1 MFKQLPLRSSMI
13 AVAAA
18 MLAPGVGHAQTA
30 PQAAPA
36 QTAPAKPAQDKA
48 IVVTGQRSE
57 VTTAPDRLSFNI
69 ANDLQAQNGTVADAL
84 RAVPGVE
91 VDLEGNVA
99 LRGDRGVTI
108 LVDGRPSAM
117 MSGESRATILQ
128 SMPASSIERVEVI
141 TNPSAAMSPEGSGG
155 VINLVTKQARP
166 GARSGTVRAT
176 VANRQSGTLNLNGV
190 ISKPGLTVTGDVGYR
205 HFRTE
210 QGAEQDRS
218 RFDAASNS
226 FINSRQD
233 SLQRNTV
240 NFGNGR
246 VGVDYDV
253 DKVNRLSTE
262 LSYRDGRFVSKRIDN
277 FTSPISAY
285 VRDSSATMSN
295 NGGGGRL
302 SWRRTLPGQDH
313 EFVADVEV
321 QRGSF
326 SRDVR
331 AFTTP
336 SLPAGAASFERIR
349 NAFDS
354 TEFELKLDYKR
365 PMGEGQSL
373 NIGYQYNL
381 DDSGFDFT
389 GARGASFGTL
399 LPVAALTNQF
409 DYRQAIHALY
419 GTFQFQA
426 GKFNFQP
433 GLRLEQVD
441 NQIDQITGGVHAESG
456 YFRVYPT
463 LHAGY
468 ELSAKSKLR
477 ASYSRRIQRPGAQ
490 DLNPYILYVDPQNVR
505 QGNPNL
511 RPEVTDSFEFGWQL
525 RNQGTFYSI
534 NAFYRDSS
542 GGVTD
547 VFTDL
552 GGGVFLSSR
561 ANLATSRR
569 AGVEL
574 LANGKFGKTVTYNA
588 SATYFWSKIDPRS
601 AGVSTPRS
609 GSTATVRANLNWQPT
624 SKDYFQLNGFY
635 GGRQLIA
642 QGYRQG
648 MGVLNLGYRR
658 KVNDKFS
665 VLLTVQDVLG
675 TAKQEVFIETPLIRD
690 RFEQRGPGRIFL
702 LSATYNF
709 GNPGGRKQREPGF
722 EFDSGAGAPAQ

>member
-1 MFKQLPLRSSMI
+1 MI
-13 AVAAA
+13 AVVAA
-18 MLAPGVGHAQTA
+18 MLAPGLAGAQT
-30 PQAAPA
+30 APA
-36 QTAPAKPAQDKA
+36 QTAPAQAAPAQPAQDKA

-57 VTTAPDRLSFNI
+57 VTSAPDRLSFNI

-108 LVDGRPSAM
+108 MVDGRPSAM

-166 GARSGTVRAT
+166 GARSGTVRASI
-176 VANRQSGTLNLNGV
+176 ANRQSGTLNLNGV
-190 ISKPGLTVTGDVGYR
+190 VSKPGLTVTGDIGYR

-218 RFDAASNS
+218 RFDALSNA
-226 FINSRQD
+226 FINSRQT

-246 VGVDYDV
+246 IGMDYDL

-262 LSYRDGRFVSKRIDN
+262 FSYRDGRFTSKRIDT
-277 FTSPISAY
+277 FTSPSSAY
-285 VRDSSATMSN
+285 VRDSSATMANS
-295 NGGGGRL
+295 GGGGRL

-313 EFVADVEV
+313 EFVADVEL

-326 SRDVR
+326 SRDVS
-331 AFTTP
+331 AVTTP
-336 SLPAGAASFERIR
+336 RIPAGAPGFERIR
-349 NAFDS
+349 NAFDANN
-354 TEFELKLDYKR
+354 FNVKLDYKR
-365 PMGEGQSL
+365 PMGEGKSL

-381 DDSGFDFT
+381 DENGFDFT
-389 GARGASFGTL
+389 GARGTSFSTL
-399 LPVAALTNQF
+399 VPVAALTNQF

-433 GLRLEQVD
+433 GLRLEEVG
-441 NQIDQITGGVHAESG
+441 NRIDQVTGGVHVSSD

-525 RNQGTFYSI
+525 RSQGTFYSI

-547 VFTDL
+547 VVTDL

-561 ANLATSRR
+561 ANLATSKR

-574 LANGKFGKTVTYNA
+574 LANGKLGKTLSYNA
-588 SATYFWSKIDPRS
+588 SATYFWSRIDPRS
-601 AGVSTPRS
+601 AGIATPRS
-609 GSTATVRANLNWQPT
+609 GATATVRANLNWQPT

-642 QGYRQG
+642 QGYREG

-665 VLLTVQDVLG
+665 VLLTVQDLLETG
-675 TAKQEVFIETPLIRD
+675 KQEVFIQTPLIRD

-722 EFDSGAGAPAQ
+722 EFDSGAGAPPQ